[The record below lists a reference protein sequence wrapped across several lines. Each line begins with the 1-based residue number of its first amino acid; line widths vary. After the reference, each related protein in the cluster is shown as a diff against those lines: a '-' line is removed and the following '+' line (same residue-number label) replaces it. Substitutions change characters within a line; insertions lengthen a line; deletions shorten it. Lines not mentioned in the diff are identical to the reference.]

1 MLQGD
6 FFHILTLETAGN
18 ATLQTV
24 GNAALQTAGNTVKVL
39 LEINPAH
46 AIFEGHFPGQ
56 PVVPGVCLMQMVK
69 EIAEKVLG
77 KETRLVKADQVK
89 FLALL
94 IPAENQP
101 LQMELKFR
109 ARENPTS
116 INSERETEVDAR
128 LVNETEVD
136 ARLFN
141 ETTVFFKFK
150 GLFA

>member
-6 FFHILTLETAGN
+6 FFHILTLETVGN
-18 ATLQTV
+18 ATLQSV
-24 GNAALQTAGNTVKVL
+24 DNTVKVL

-69 EIAEKVLG
+69 EITEKVLG

-94 IPAENQP
+94 IPAENQT

-116 INSERETEVDAR
+116 INSERETEVTAQ
-128 LVNETEVD
+128 LV
-136 ARLFN
+136 N

>member
-6 FFHILTLETAGN
+6 FFHILTLETVGN
-18 ATLQTV
+18 ATLQSV
-24 GNAALQTAGNTVKVL
+24 GNAALQSVGNTVKVL

-69 EIAEKVLG
+69 EITEKVLG
-77 KETRLVKADQVK
+77 KETRLVRADQVK

-94 IPAENQP
+94 IPAENQT

-116 INSERETEVDAR
+116 INSERETEVTAQ
-128 LVNETEVD
+128 LV
-136 ARLFN
+136 N

>member
-6 FFHILTLETAGN
+6 FFHIT
-18 ATLQTV
+18 TLQT
-24 GNAALQTAGNTVKVL
+24 TDNTTKVL

-69 EIAEKVLG
+69 EITEKALG
-77 KETRLVKADQVK
+77 KETRLVKADQIK

-101 LQMELKFR
+101 LQMELKFST
-109 ARENPTS
+109 RENG
-116 INSERETEVDAR
+116 ETGVDAQ
-128 LVNETEVD
+128 LVND
-136 ARLFN
+136 
-141 ETTVFFKFK
+141 TTVFFKFK